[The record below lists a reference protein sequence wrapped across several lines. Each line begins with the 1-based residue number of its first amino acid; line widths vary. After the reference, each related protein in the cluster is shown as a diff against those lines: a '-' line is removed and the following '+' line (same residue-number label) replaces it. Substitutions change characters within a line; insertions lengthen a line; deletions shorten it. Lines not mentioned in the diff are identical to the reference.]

1 MSGSGYSRRRFL
13 SVSSA
18 LPLGLAAAPALA
30 QVQTG
35 GPASAG
41 RAVFENGVSV
51 LSSGPAYGYVAGW
64 TKLLTPYLLGGLPQD
79 VTSTFDAMGGPDGVT
94 VGNAFGARMD
104 PDGSTLMVA
113 PGAALLAWL
122 EGDSRVKYAPDH
134 WIPILVALT
143 PAVLVARRGV
153 SLVPGSRRPLRIG
166 ATNPLGPE
174 LAALLALDLI
184 GVPAVPVF
192 GMGDAPSLADGL
204 RRRVIDLAF
213 LSGPKIKQSLALASA
228 AGAVPFFSTGAQGC
242 DGPGKRD
249 PLLPNVPSFIEAAA
263 SSAIDVRGLPNFA
276 AYNAAAAA
284 AATCFAAVLP
294 DLVHAETVNVWR
306 HGAETGTDSLSIET
320 VSVPQGVRFL
330 TGDCAGALFTQ
341 MSGGPALT
349 TGLRAKISQRYGWR
363 AS

>member
-1 MSGSGYSRRRFL
+1 MSGSGYSRRSFL
-13 SVSSA
+13 SLSA
-18 LPLGLAAAPALA
+18 LPLGLVGAPALA
-30 QVQTG
+30 QTP
-35 GPASAG
+35 PASPAAAS
-41 RAVFENGVSV
+41 RAVFANGVSV

-64 TKLLTPYLLGGLPQD
+64 TKLLMPHLLGGLPPQ
-79 VTSTFDAMGGPDGVT
+79 VNASFDAMGGPDGVT
-94 VGNAFGARMD
+94 VSNAFGVRMD

-134 WIPILVALT
+134 WIPTLVGLT
-143 PAVLVARRGV
+143 PAVLVARRGI
-153 SLVPGSRRPLRIG
+153 SLIPGARRPLRIG

-174 LAALLALDLI
+174 LAALLALDLL

-192 GMGDAPSLADGL
+192 GMGDPASLTDGL

-213 LSGPKIKQSLALASA
+213 LAGPKMKQSLTAAAA
-228 AGAVPFFSTGAQGC
+228 AGAVPVFSTGAQGC

-249 PLLPNVPSFIEAAA
+249 PLLPTVPAFTEAAA
-263 SSAIDVRGLPNFA
+263 SLAIDAQQLPNFP

-294 DLVHAETVNVWR
+294 DLVRADTVAAWHR
-306 HGAETGTDSLSIET
+306 GAQSSTDNLSVES

-330 TGDCAGALFTQ
+330 TGDCAARFFAQ
-341 MSGGPALT
+341 MAGGPLMMAS
-349 TGLRAKISQRYGWR
+349 LRATLAQRYGWH